1 MGKPINP
8 KSKGYGNLGQES
20 PKDLAKAHENKEL
33 EWAEDAQ
40 RKEMGRGCLE
50 VMECAKAAQDSM
62 NTSPMIKLGHWN

>member
-8 KSKGYGNLGQES
+8 KNKGYGNLDQES

-40 RKEMGRGCLE
+40 RKKMGRGCLE
-50 VMECAKAAQDSM
+50 AME
-62 NTSPMIKLGHWN
+62 